1 MFPVHI
7 LNSDFPKPSYFLPTF
22 PDDRFPV
29 FGFSDTSMNFPAD
42 VFRIDQVNVP
52 VCSAMS
58 HWQISSLP
66 ATQADEIA

>member
-1 MFPVHI
+1 
-7 LNSDFPKPSYFLPTF
+7 
-22 PDDRFPV
+22 
-29 FGFSDTSMNFPAD
+29 MNFPAD